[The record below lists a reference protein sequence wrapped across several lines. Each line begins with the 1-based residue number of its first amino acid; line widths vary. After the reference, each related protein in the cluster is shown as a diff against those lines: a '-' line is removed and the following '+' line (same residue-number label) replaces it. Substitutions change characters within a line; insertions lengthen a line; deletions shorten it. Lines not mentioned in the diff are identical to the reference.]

1 MAVPFTH
8 IRFLLL
14 MQVVCRGASSLLQR
28 NVSKDTEH
36 PPPSATPVF
45 AFNSDLLDDTTLAT
59 CPAPV
64 SGQCPIPAYEPWED
78 SFGVFSLQKAEI
90 DSLGLGRGTGTVMAV
105 PFTHIRFLLL
115 MQVVCRGASSL
126 LQRNVSKDTE
136 HPPPSATPVFAFN
149 SDLLDDTTLATC
161 PAPVSGQC
169 PIPAYE
175 PWEDSFGVFSLQKAE
190 IDSLGLGRGTG
201 TVMAVPFTHIRFLL
215 LMQVGASFSKCSK
228 FRFAL
233 LPVPPHVVFANV
245 RSRGLT
251 CRFRRGFVLLHNYA
265 FYFLLLLLCGDV
277 ELNPGPLSVAQ
288 ENQLVEAMQLI
299 PSMHEGQKTV
309 INELKAIKDL
319 QTTFERKLEG
329 LFSRIA
335 IIESDVAAIKP
346 LRGEFEELKASN
358 RELDTQLRTTALRQ
372 EELENQSRR
381 NNLLIYGLPDVAA
394 ETWEA
399 SEAKALSFF
408 ADKLDIH
415 LEATSIERA
424 HRIGRFAADKNRP
437 LISKF
442 LSFKDKQ
449 RVLSKAFKLKRSGFS
464 ISDDFSPAVQFAR
477 RRLLD
482 YASEQNAQFKLRYNK
497 LTIGN
502 KTYMYDPDNDTVFE
516 SAR

>member
-1 MAVPFTH
+1 MLRDQFVRGLNDVAMQT
-8 IRFLLL
+8 RLLETAEL
-14 MQVVCRGASSLLQR
+14 DFETARNTVIAMEAAKKDSRALRSQLAQATPVQAGESANVVKTKPTKQQASGSCFRCGGNHLAHKCHHVGSVCFKCEQRGRLARVCRSNACQTEKAGPRSESRPVHNVDDELAAPESKSGTQEAYDLWALQAAGPEPMRVEVAVNGVTLNMELDTGAS
-28 NVSKDTEH
+28 VSTISERKFTELF
-36 PPPSATPVF
+36 PSATLEP
-45 AFNSDLLDDTTLAT
+45 SDVHLR
-59 CPAPV
+59 V
-64 SGQCPIPAYEPWED
+64 
-78 SFGVFSLQKAEI
+78 
-90 DSLGLGRGTGTVMAV
+90 
-105 PFTHIRFLLL
+105 
-115 MQVVCRGASSL
+115 
-126 LQRNVSKDTE
+126 
-136 HPPPSATPVFAFN
+136 
-149 SDLLDDTTLATC
+149 
-161 PAPVSGQC
+161 
-169 PIPAYE
+169 
-175 PWEDSFGVFSLQKAE
+175 
-190 IDSLGLGRGTG
+190 
-201 TVMAVPFTHIRFLL
+201 
-215 LMQVGASFSKCSK
+215 
-228 FRFAL
+228 
-233 LPVPPHVVFANV
+233 
-245 RSRGLT
+245 
-251 CRFRRGFVLLHNYA
+251 
-265 FYFLLLLLCGDV
+265 LCGDV
-277 ELNPGPLSVAQ
+277 ELNPGPLSAAQ

-502 KTYMYDPDNDTVFE
+502 KTYMYDPNNDTVFE